1 MATSSTPL
9 AQPLSPRTP
18 RKARVQPPAAAL
30 HAARAPASAQAPAS
44 AKTPA
49 SAKPPAPAR
58 FYRADRYSA
67 DESIG
72 YLMRLVINGMAQAAD
87 TRLEPHGLTNAQWVP
102 LFKLRLGA
110 AVTVAELARECQAD
124 AGSMTRMLDRLEAK
138 GLCRRDRSTTD
149 RRVVNITLTPEGERA
164 ADKVPPAI
172 AEVFNGYLAGFSRDE
187 WETLKGFLRRMLV
200 NGDEVRKV
208 R

>member
-1 MATSSTPL
+1 VPG
-9 AQPLSPRTP
+9 
-18 RKARVQPPAAAL
+18 AR
-30 HAARAPASAQAPAS
+30 R
-44 AKTPA
+44 
-49 SAKPPAPAR
+49 PAR

-67 DESIG
+67 DESVG
-72 YLMRLVINGMAQAAD
+72 FLMRRVLTGMAQATD
-87 TRLEPHGLTNAQWVP
+87 IRLEPHGLTNAQWVP

-138 GLCRRDRSTTD
+138 GLCRRVRSTED
-149 RRVVNITLTPEGERA
+149 RRVVNIELTAEGELA

-172 AEVFNGYLAGFSRDE
+172 ADVLNGYLAGFTRPE
-187 WETLKGFLRRMLV
+187 WETLKDMLRRMLA
-200 NGDEVRKV
+200 NAPAVRQP